1 VPDWLEIVLLGVIEG
16 ITEWLPVSSTGH
28 LLLAQAWLQPRS
40 GLFNVVVQ
48 CGAVLAVVLA
58 FFERLRQMS
67 RTWRDPATQSYLLKL
82 ATAFGL
88 TSIGGLALKQL
99 GFKLPEN
106 PAPVAWATLI
116 GGILILLAE
125 AWLRRHPRES
135 QITWPVAA
143 AVGVG
148 QVLAAVFPGTS
159 RSGATILM
167 ALAMGVGRPAAAE
180 FSFLLGIPTLF
191 AAGGLE
197 IASALRQGETVE
209 WGSLLL
215 GSVVATLT
223 AFAAVRW
230 LLRYVQTHT
239 FVAFGW
245 YRIALGLAILCWFR

>member
-1 VPDWLEIVLLGVIEG
+1 
-16 ITEWLPVSSTGH
+16 
-28 LLLAQAWLQPRS
+28 
-40 GLFNVVVQ
+40 
-48 CGAVLAVVLA
+48 
-58 FFERLRQMS
+58 
-67 RTWRDPATQSYLLKL
+67 
-82 ATAFGL
+82 
-88 TSIGGLALKQL
+88 
-99 GFKLPEN
+99 
-106 PAPVAWATLI
+106 
-116 GGILILLAE
+116 
-125 AWLRRHPRES
+125 
-135 QITWPVAA
+135 VAA